1 MASNKREL
9 EQIIMKKKKLTNKR
23 AQDILTR
30 FQKKE
35 LFRAAVRGGKLEF
48 ITINSK

>member
-1 MASNKREL
+1 
-9 EQIIMKKKKLTNKR
+9 MKKKKLTNKR